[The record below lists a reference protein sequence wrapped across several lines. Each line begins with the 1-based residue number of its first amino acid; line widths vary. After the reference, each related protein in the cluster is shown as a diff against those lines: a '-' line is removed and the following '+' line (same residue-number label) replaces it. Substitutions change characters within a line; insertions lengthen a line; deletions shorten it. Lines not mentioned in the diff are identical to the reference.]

1 LEGEG
6 TAANARSERREGL
19 CGRQRQT
26 ERGMEH
32 GHEEV
37 VPLLLEPVADRGQFD
52 ESDAGVAVVVAF
64 HRNSRMMPESCQR
77 QVEGLT
83 MATDT
88 WRRMRAIMG

>member
-1 LEGEG
+1 V
-6 TAANARSERREGL
+6 A
-19 CGRQRQT
+19 
-26 ERGMEH
+26 
-32 GHEEV
+32 
-37 VPLLLEPVADRGQFD
+37 LLLESVADRGQFD

-83 MATDT
+83 MATET